1 MKAGQKG
8 EQIDKLSIFYADR
21 IPLKAIVPPRA
32 DVVGP

>member
-21 IPLKAIVPPRA
+21 IPLKAISGA